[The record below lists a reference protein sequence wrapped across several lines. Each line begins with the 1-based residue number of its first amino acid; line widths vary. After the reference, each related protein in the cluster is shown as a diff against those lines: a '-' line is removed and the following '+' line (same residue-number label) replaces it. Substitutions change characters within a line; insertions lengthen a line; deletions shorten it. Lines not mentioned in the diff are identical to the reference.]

1 MVVTRAQY
9 HTTYFQEI
17 HRLASINLDHSECLT
32 TPFEPVVHRPAFVSS
47 VEEQFM
53 NTWAKEQ
60 IKNLPKFG
68 GSVEEDVLKW
78 LQDVE
83 EVFDRAQIQSS
94 NRLMAIQPY
103 LIDATAK
110 WFRHNK
116 ATIGDWPKFRSE
128 LVKAYQPT
136 LNATLFKLEQRFQSP
151 TESVMEYYYTTRC
164 SCVHRLIRI

>member
-9 HTTYFQEI
+9 HTTYFQET
-17 HRLASINLDHSECLT
+17 HRLASINPDDPEFLA

-47 VEEQFM
+47 MEEQFM

-68 GSVEEDVLKW
+68 GSVEEDVLNC
-78 LQDVE
+78 LQGVG

-94 NRLMAIQPY
+94 NRFMAIQPY
-103 LIDATAK
+103 LVDAAAK
-110 WFRHNK
+110 S
-116 ATIGDWPKFRSE
+116 AIGRS
-128 LVKAYQPT
+128 LDPNSSRPINPLSTLLCSNSSSDFNPQPNR
-136 LNATLFKLEQRFQSP
+136 LWN
-151 TESVMEYYYTTRC
+151 TTTTSC